1 MKRLNYYSK
10 LLLYNVS
17 FRTHLT
23 TIVTDPQVAFAKPT
37 MHHSHCL
44 YQFFFSNSIYSW
56 LAKDIISPLFIVEC
70 YYNYVELSM
79 YIFHLSESETDR
91 YVCIGVEYIEKIG
104 FNIISITT
112 CLVILR
118 IKTWKLFELLMFK
131 QEEGKIQVS
140 VENISEH
147 FILFS

>member
-1 MKRLNYYSK
+1 
-10 LLLYNVS
+10 
-17 FRTHLT
+17 
-23 TIVTDPQVAFAKPT
+23 
-37 MHHSHCL
+37 
-44 YQFFFSNSIYSW
+44 
-56 LAKDIISPLFIVEC
+56 
-70 YYNYVELSM
+70 M